1 MYNDKYIK
9 SKIKINNDKM
19 YRNFQNNKIPKDN
32 EYIPFSTVLL
42 LDSILVNLDKKY
54 YPQIFL

>member
-1 MYNDKYIK
+1 M
-9 SKIKINNDKM
+9 KIYNDKM

-32 EYIPFSTVLL
+32 GYIPFSTVLL